1 MLKPY
6 REIFAAPGSLRFSL
20 AGFVARMPQSML
32 PIGLVAMLSELRG
45 QYGLAGA
52 VSATFTLSMALLS
65 PLVSRLVD
73 RHGQRRIL
81 VPAMAVSAASITGV
95 LLSAHFGAPAWTLFA
110 FAVPAGTLPTMS
122 AMVRA
127 RWTEIYRGSDAMTT
141 THSFESVVDELTY
154 VTGPAVSILLSTA
167 VFPQAGP
174 LLAIVLLVAGVA
186 AFAVQRRTEPAPR
199 PAETGGGSAIRRA
212 PLRLLVFVLFAGGV
226 VVGTVD
232 VVSVAFAEQQGIT
245 AAAGIVATCY
255 ALGSGIA
262 GLAFGA
268 WKPRIALPKQLVI
281 GAAGTAA
288 TTLPFLLA
296 ADIASLSAAVFVAGA
311 FFAPTMIIV
320 MSLIEKLVPP
330 AQLTEGL
337 TWAATG
343 VSIGMAAGAGAS
355 GFVVDAFGATTG
367 FTVALCG
374 GVLALAAATV
384 GLRMLTRALRS
395 RPGATE
401 RMPVTSAAG

>member
-6 REIFAAPGSLRFSL
+6 REIFAAEGSIRFSL
-20 AGFVARMPQSML
+20 AGFIARMPQSML

-73 RHGQRRIL
+73 RYGQRRVL
-81 VPAMAVSAASITGV
+81 LPAMAISAASLSGV
-95 LLSAHFGAPAWTLFA
+95 LLSAHFAAPAWALFA

-127 RWTEIYRGSDAMTT
+127 RWTRIYRGTATMTT

-154 VTGPAVSILLSTA
+154 VFGPALAIMLSTA

-174 LLAIVLLVAGVA
+174 LLAVVLLVTGVG
-186 AFAVQRRTEPAPR
+186 AFAAQRRTEPEPR
-199 PAETGGGSAIRRA
+199 PAEPGTGSAIRLA
-212 PLRLLVFVLFAGGV
+212 PLRLLVLVLFAGGV

-232 VVSVAFAEQQGIT
+232 VVSVAFAEQQGVP
-245 AAAGIVATCY
+245 AAAGLVATCY
-255 ALGSGIA
+255 ALGSGVA

-268 WKPRIALPKQLVI
+268 WKPAFPLPKQLI
-281 GAAGTAA
+281 AGAAGTAV
-288 TTLPFLLA
+288 TTLPLLLVG
-296 ADIASLSAAVFVAGA
+296 DILGLSIAVVVAGA

-343 VSIGMAAGAGAS
+343 VSIGMAAGAAAS
-355 GFVVDAFGATTG
+355 GFVVDAHGASTG
-367 FTVALCG
+367 FAVALTG
-374 GVLALAAATV
+374 GTLAVAVAAL
-384 GLRMLTRALRS
+384 GYRMLATALRRVQ
-395 RPGATE
+395 RPVEDRQPTG
-401 RMPVTSAAG
+401 VAG